1 MTAVARGPRPGTTR
15 RWALSGAEWATTGV
29 AAAVSTT
36 GYVLGGQPYLARGVV
51 GDLLGFA
58 LLATGGALTG
68 ARVRHEAAVCLALIG
83 AVVAADP
90 QWPLRL
96 REAGWWA
103 VFGVG
108 SATYLAARRRVCE

>member
-1 MTAVARGPRPGTTR
+1 MPTLTHTSRRATTR
-15 RWALSGAEWATTGV
+15 RWALSGPEWATTGV
-29 AAAVSTT
+29 AAAVSAA
-36 GYVLGGQPYLARGVV
+36 GYVIGGQPYLARGVV

-58 LLATGGALTG
+58 ILGSGGALAG
-68 ARVRHEAAVCLALIG
+68 GRVRHEAATCLVVIS
-83 AVVAADP
+83 AVLAVDP

-108 SATYLAARRRVCE
+108 AASYLALRRRLCD